1 MTGTA
6 LTEET
11 EFNEIYKLDCVEI
24 PTNKPCIRND
34 LPDRI
39 YSTERGKYHA
49 VIERILEA
57 HEKGQPVLV
66 GTISIDKSEM
76 LGDALKRRGIKH
88 SVLNAKYHQRE
99 AEIVAQAG
107 KYGAVTI
114 ATNMAGRGTDILLGG
129 NPEFMAKSEMRKMGY
144 DEELIEESTAYSDTD
159 DEAIIEARAK
169 FAELNAKYKKVT
181 DEEGDKVRKAGGLV
195 IIGTERHE
203 SRRIDNQ
210 LRGRSGRQGDP
221 GESQFYLSLEDD
233 LMRIFGGDRLQSMMT
248 TLKIDEDMPIE
259 ARMVS
264 KSIESA
270 QAKVE
275 GRNFS
280 IRKNVLR
287 FDDVMNR
294 QREVIYTE
302 RDKVLDGEN
311 MRENI
316 IKMIDDSITDNV
328 NLYLNADEKD
338 NWNFDGLRS
347 TYLNLLTTEDDFNYS
362 LQELDSLDKQDITD
376 ELIKRAHTLYEK
388 REAEFGE
395 KIARELDRVV
405 MLRVVDTLWMDHID
419 AMEELKQGI
428 GLRSY
433 GQTDPAVAYTKEGFD
448 MFDEMIAQIKE
459 DTARQILTVQIR
471 RAEEPKREQIQ
482 KPMEPDADAEVMP
495 TRAGRKIGRNSPC
508 PCGSGKKYKQ
518 CCGKGK

>member
-1 MTGTA
+1 
-6 LTEET
+6 
-11 EFNEIYKLDCVEI
+11 
-24 PTNKPCIRND
+24 
-34 LPDRI
+34 
-39 YSTERGKYHA
+39 
-49 VIERILEA
+49 
-57 HEKGQPVLV
+57 
-66 GTISIDKSEM
+66 
-76 LGDALKRRGIKH
+76 
-88 SVLNAKYHQRE
+88 
-99 AEIVAQAG
+99 
-107 KYGAVTI
+107 
-114 ATNMAGRGTDILLGG
+114 
-129 NPEFMAKSEMRKMGY
+129 
-144 DEELIEESTAYSDTD
+144 
-159 DEAIIEARAK
+159 
-169 FAELNAKYKKVT
+169 
-181 DEEGDKVRKAGGLV
+181 
-195 IIGTERHE
+195 
-203 SRRIDNQ
+203 
-210 LRGRSGRQGDP
+210 
-221 GESQFYLSLEDD
+221 
-233 LMRIFGGDRLQSMMT
+233 MRIFGGDRLQSMMN

-264 KSIESA
+264 RSIESA

-311 MRENI
+311 MRDNI

-338 NWNFDGLRS
+338 NWNFEGLRQ
-347 TYLNLLTTEDDFNYS
+347 TYLNLLTTEEDFNYS

-376 ELIKRAHTLYEK
+376 ELIRRAHELYEK
-388 REAEFGE
+388 REKEFGE
-395 KIARELDRVV
+395 QIARELDRVV

-482 KPMEPDADAEVMP
+482 KPMDPDTDADVMP
-495 TRAGRKIGRNSPC
+495 KRAGRKIGRNSPC